1 MSVLVRWFPVARNLN
16 LPCAFTPLNAALGAL
31 GLALAAQRCPR
42 AALTCG
48 ALAIPCD
55 IVDGW
60 LARRRG
66 ESSPFGAQ
74 LDSLA
79 DATSF
84 VLLPAALALSLDASP
99 WTALAAAAWVLAGL
113 LRLARFAVVG
123 TVGSGAAERFE
134 GVPTA
139 FAAAAFA
146 PVAAAA
152 LWLSAPHRGVVL
164 AAYLAL
170 AAPAMVSALPFPKRG
185 PLHRAMWVV
194 VPLAVLLAWCAP

>member
-1 MSVLVRWFPVARNLN
+1 MSGLVRWFPVARNLN
-16 LPCAFTPLNAALGAL
+16 LPCAFTLLNAGLGAL
-31 GLALAAQRCPR
+31 GLCLAAQRCPR

-60 LARRRG
+60 LARRRRQ
-66 ESSPFGAQ
+66 SSPFGAQ

-99 WTALAAAAWVLAGL
+99 WTALAAGAWVLAGL

-123 TVGSGAAERFE
+123 TVGSGAGERFE

-139 FAAAAFA
+139 FAAATLA
-146 PVAAAA
+146 PVVAVA
-152 LWLSAPHRGVVL
+152 LWLPAPLRGVAL

-170 AAPAMVSALPFPKRG
+170 AAAAMVSALPFPKRG
-185 PLHRAMWVV
+185 PLHRAMWGV
-194 VPLAVLLAWCAP
+194 VPLALLLAWCAP

>member
-1 MSVLVRWFPVARNLN
+1 MSALVRWFPVARNLN
-16 LPCAFTPLNAALGAL
+16 LPCAFTLLNAALGAV
-31 GLALAAQRCPR
+31 GLALAAHRSPR

-48 ALAIPCD
+48 VLAIPCD

-60 LARRRG
+60 LARRRH
-66 ESSPFGAQ
+66 ESSAFGAQ

-84 VLLPAALALSLDASP
+84 VLLPAALALVLAPSLG
-99 WTALAAAAWVLAGL
+99 TAVAAAAWVLAGL

-123 TVGSGAAERFE
+123 TVGSGAGERFE

-139 FAAAAFA
+139 FAAAVFA

-152 LWLSAPHRGVVL
+152 LWGAPRGRGVLL
-164 AAYLAL
+164 AAYLSLGAV
-170 AAPAMVSALPFPKRG
+170 AMVSALPFPKRG
-185 PLHRAMWVV
+185 PLHRAMWFV
-194 VPLAVLLAWCAP
+194 VPLALLLAWCAP